1 MPSHNYNN
9 RLNFLTSNEES
20 TLTEVSASND
30 AIVNAPSQINANTSQ
45 FSKTVTLII
54 NLDEKMTSR
63 FKGLDNELLN
73 LKDVIIK
80 NLKVVNERLRKKGNV
95 LEKTFQLL
103 KVSTTH

>member
-20 TLTEVSASND
+20 TLTEVSVSND

-95 LEKTFQLL
+95 LEKTF
-103 KVSTTH
+103 

>member
-30 AIVNAPSQINANTSQ
+30 EIVNAPSQINANTSQ

-95 LEKTFQLL
+95 LEKTF
-103 KVSTTH
+103 

>member
-95 LEKTFQLL
+95 LEKTF
-103 KVSTTH
+103 

>member
-45 FSKTVTLII
+45 FSKIVTLII

-80 NLKVVNERLRKKGNV
+80 NLKVVNERLRKKG
-95 LEKTFQLL
+95 KC
-103 KVSTTH
+103 S

>member
-80 NLKVVNERLRKKGNV
+80 NLKVVNERLRKKG
-95 LEKTFQLL
+95 EC
-103 KVSTTH
+103 S